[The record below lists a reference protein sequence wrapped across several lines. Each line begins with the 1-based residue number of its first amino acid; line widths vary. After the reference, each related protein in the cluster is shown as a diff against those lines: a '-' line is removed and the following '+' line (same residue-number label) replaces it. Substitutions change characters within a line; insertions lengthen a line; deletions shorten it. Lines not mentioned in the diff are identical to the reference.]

1 MRKILLTLLVILLIL
16 SVIGCSVPQN
26 ISNNDL
32 ENVEEVS
39 EQPTPEPTTI
49 PTLEPTPEP
58 TPEVQ
63 ASEGTGEMKQVI
75 YNDITFLYNDK
86 NVLVEKTEEN
96 SITIRYEPQNTF
108 ANIFYSEK
116 IFTDD
121 ESNGEVTFWHA
132 ACYSGFEMQNEQ
144 TNDIEIAG
152 IMSKTTLAYIRV
164 GDSPWLQYLLFT
176 IPTGEGFVSFA
187 FFMNLED
194 IPEEDYSGE
203 FIEMV
208 ESIKIID
215 N

>member
-1 MRKILLTLLVILLIL
+1 MRKILLTLLVILLVL
-16 SVIGCSVPQN
+16 SVIGCSAPQN

-39 EQPTPEPTTI
+39 EQPTPEPTSI
-49 PTLEPTPEP
+49 PTLEPTPED
-58 TPEVQ
+58 Q

-86 NVLVEKTEEN
+86 NELVEETEKN
-96 SITIRYEPQNTF
+96 SISITYEPQNTF
-108 ANIFYSEK
+108 ANITYSEK
-116 IFTDD
+116 FFSDD
-121 ESNGEVTFWHA
+121 ESNGEVILWHSA
-132 ACYSGFEMQNEQ
+132 NYSSFEMQKEQ
-144 TNDIEIAG
+144 TNDVEIAG
-152 IMSKTTLAYIRV
+152 IMSKTTLAVIRV

-187 FFMNLED
+187 FFMNLDD